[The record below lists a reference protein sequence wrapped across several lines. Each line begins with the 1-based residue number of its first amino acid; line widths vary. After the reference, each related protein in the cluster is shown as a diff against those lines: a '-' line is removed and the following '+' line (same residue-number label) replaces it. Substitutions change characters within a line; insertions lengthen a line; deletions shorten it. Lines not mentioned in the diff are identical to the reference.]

1 MPPTALPAQPLHAA
15 LGETLYRVERP
26 FGAFE
31 RGKAL
36 VSDVA
41 CDSRGHVF
49 VLLRSDPLVD
59 QPAPAVIELDPEG
72 AVMGAIGQGLIADGH
87 MLAIDAQDRLFVVDR
102 DAHQIVVLD
111 RAGGLLWSI
120 GERHRPGRPFAH
132 PSAVAFGPDGSI
144 YVADGY
150 GASRIHRFAAD
161 GSELGCW
168 GAPGQGPGEFS
179 TPHGLWV
186 LRDGRVLVA
195 DRENDRVQCFTANG
209 DWLATWPGFPRPM
222 DIWSDP
228 AGHIYVTD
236 QVPRLSRLS
245 DAGTLTGRCRPVLN
259 GGHGITGDRA
269 GRLYLAEV
277 NPSRVTRLVPIGAA

>member
-1 MPPTALPAQPLHAA
+1 MPESIPPARQLRVA
-15 LGETLYRVERP
+15 LGDLLYRVERP

-31 RGKAL
+31 RGTSL

-49 VLLRSDPLVD
+49 VLLRADPLVD
-59 QPAPAVIELDPEG
+59 RPAPALIELDPEG
-72 AVMGAIGQGLIADGH
+72 GLIGAIGEGLIADGH
-87 MLAIDAQDRLFVVDR
+87 MLAIDSDDRLFVVDR

-111 RAGGLLWSI
+111 RTGSLLWTI

-132 PSAVAFGPDGSI
+132 PSAVAFGPDGTL

-150 GASRIHRFAAD
+150 GASRIHRVSAEGTLL
-161 GSELGCW
+161 GSW
-168 GAPGQGPGEFS
+168 GSPGKGPGQFT

-186 LRDGRVLVA
+186 LADSRVLVA
-195 DRENDRVQCFTANG
+195 DRENDRVQCFSATG
-209 DWLATWPGFPRPM
+209 EWLAEWNDFPRPM

-228 AGHIYVTD
+228 EGAVYVTD

-245 DAGTLTGRCRPVLN
+245 PEGDLIGRCRPVLN
-259 GGHGITGDRA
+259 GAHGICGDA
-269 GRLYLAEV
+269 QGRLYLAEV
-277 NPSRVTRLVPIGAA
+277 NPSRVTRLVPIGSA

>member
-1 MPPTALPAQPLHAA
+1 MPETTLPAQPLCVA
-15 LGETLYRVERP
+15 LGDTLYRVERP

-31 RGKAL
+31 RGTAL

-49 VLLRSDPLVD
+49 VLLRQDPLVD
-59 QPAPAVIELDPEG
+59 RPAPAVIELDPEG
-72 AVMGAIGQGLIADGH
+72 GYVGAIGQGIIADGH
-87 MLAIDAQDRLFVVDR
+87 MLAIDQAGRLFVVDR

-111 RAGGLLWSI
+111 QSGALLSTI

-132 PSAVAFGPDGSI
+132 PSAVAFGPDGTI

-150 GASRIHRFAAD
+150 GASRIHRFDAEGTLL
-161 GSELGCW
+161 GSW
-168 GAPGQGPGEFS
+168 GSPGKATGQFT

-186 LRDGRVLVA
+186 LADGRVLVA
-195 DRENDRVQCFTANG
+195 DRENDRVQSFSAAG
-209 DWLATWPGFPRPM
+209 EWLATWTDFPRPM

-228 AGHIYVTD
+228 EGAVYVTD

-245 DAGTLTGRCRPVLN
+245 PEGVLTGRCRPVLN
-259 GGHGITGDRA
+259 GAHGIAGDTA

-277 NPSRVTRLVPIGAA
+277 NPSRVTRLVPAGRA